1 MTQKMK
7 KALKNMQKAR
17 MVKYFYFKMTSLPK
31 SKALH
36 IKTSKNLIINK
47 TLMIWACY
55 LHRNIKAKFAK
66 IKTFWIA
73 AQTISKLKA
82 FKIQIM
88 ELTRLKDLLRG
99 ISKAQLEKEEETLAW
114 VLAPKKIKT
123 ICNLTIRNLSQILT
137 MCM

>member
-1 MTQKMK
+1 MK
-7 KALKNMQKAR
+7 KVLKNMQKAR

-31 SKALH
+31 SRALH
-36 IKTSKNLIINK
+36 IKTSKNLIVNK
-47 TLMIWACY
+47 TWMIWACY

-66 IKTFWIA
+66 IKTSWIA
-73 AQTISKLKA
+73 AQTILKLKA
-82 FKIQIM
+82 FKIPIM

-137 MCM
+137 MCR